1 MTGSSNR
8 WAVVGGMLTML
19 LVPTGLVLGLVVGAS
34 GPDGPHPSPAP
45 VVQPDERGSTELTS
59 RIAAQ
64 PAVDQ
69 DDPRDAHRAMLEQM
83 RVNVT
88 PQMVQTMNANPLVH
102 TPGDLAELEQH
113 AADIDRMLARNP

>member
-1 MTGSSNR
+1 MS
-8 WAVVGGMLTML
+8 VL
-19 LVPTGLVLGLVVGAS
+19 LVPTALVLGLVVGAS
-34 GPDGPHPSPAP
+34 EPDGPHPSPAP
-45 VVQPDERGSTELTS
+45 VVQPDERGSTGVT
-59 RIAAQ
+59 AQ

-69 DDPRDAHRAMLEQM
+69 GDALDAHQAMLEQM

>member
-19 LVPTGLVLGLVVGAS
+19 LVPTALVLGLVVGAS
-34 GPDGPHPSPAP
+34 EPDGPHPSPAP
-45 VVQPDERGSTELTS
+45 VVQPDERGSTGITTG
-59 RIAAQ
+59 IAAQ

-69 DDPRDAHRAMLEQM
+69 DDALAAHQAMLEQM

-88 PQMVQTMNANPLVH
+88 PQMVQTMNANPLW
-102 TPGDLAELEQH
+102 
-113 AADIDRMLARNP
+113 